1 MNAKNVLNR
10 IATLLSLDA
19 KEVNFTDAKTKDGT
33 ILQSP
38 TFDLNETLDVVDADG
53 KKTPAPDGEYEIG
66 LKDSEGKDVIIRVE
80 AKDGKI
86 TSRENVEEANPE
98 VADTAVDMAD
108 ATSEVAHALP
118 NTTDEDPRNSLGE
131 DTDETKDPIITLGYR
146 IDELEKVCAG
156 LMEKMA
162 EMKPNEEVVD
172 KKAADIATEKDV
184 EMELPKLDGA
194 PVEQVNRFSQENFN
208 NFGKKTDNPQG
219 SVLSKMYR

>member
-38 TFDLNETLDVVDADG
+38 TFDVGEDVEVVAEDG
-53 KKTPAPDGEYEIG
+53 TKTKAPDGEHEIS
-66 LKDSEGKDVIIRVE
+66 LRDSEGNETLIKIMTM
-80 AKDGKI
+80 DGKI
-86 TSRENVEEANPE
+86 VERENVELPEAE
-98 VADTAVDMAD
+98 MEMAD
-108 ATSEVAHALP
+108 ATTEEAKGLP
-118 NTTDEDPRNSLGE
+118 NTTDESDANEVATP
-131 DTDETKDPIITLGYR
+131 DTENPIISLGYR
-146 IDELEKVCAG
+146 IDELEKA
-156 LMEKMA
+156 MTEMKSMFA
-162 EMKPNEEVVD
+162 EMKPKEEVVD
-172 KKAADIATEKDV
+172 KKAAEIATEKDV

-194 PVEQVNRFSQENFN
+194 PIEQINRFSQENFN

>member
-38 TFDLNETLDVVDADG
+38 TFDVGEDVEVVAEDG
-53 KKTPAPDGEYEIG
+53 TKTKAPDGEHEIS
-66 LKDSEGKDVIIRVE
+66 LRDSEGNETLIKIMTM
-80 AKDGKI
+80 DGKI
-86 TSRENVEEANPE
+86 VERENVELPEAE
-98 VADTAVDMAD
+98 MEMAD
-108 ATSEVAHALP
+108 ATTEEAKSLP
-118 NTTDEDPRNSLGE
+118 NTTDESDANEVATP
-131 DTDETKDPIITLGYR
+131 ETENPIISLGYR
-146 IDELEKVCAG
+146 IDELEKA
-156 LMEKMA
+156 MTEMKSMFA
-162 EMKPNEEVVD
+162 EMKPKEEVVD

-194 PVEQVNRFSQENFN
+194 PVEQINRFSQENFN
-208 NFGKKTDNPQG
+208 NFGKKTDNAQA

>member
-38 TFDLNETLDVVDADG
+38 TFDVGEDVEVVAEDG
-53 KKTPAPDGEYEIG
+53 TKSKAPDGEHEIS
-66 LKDSEGKDVIIRVE
+66 LRDSEGNETLIKIMTM
-80 AKDGKI
+80 DGKI
-86 TSRENVEEANPE
+86 VERENVELPEAE
-98 VADTAVDMAD
+98 MEMAD
-108 ATSEVAHALP
+108 ATTEEAKGLP
-118 NTTDEDPRNSLGE
+118 NTTDESDANEVATP
-131 DTDETKDPIITLGYR
+131 DTEDPIISLGYR
-146 IDELEKVCAG
+146 IDELEKA
-156 LMEKMA
+156 MTEMKSMFA
-162 EMKPNEEVVD
+162 EMKPKEEVVD
-172 KKAADIATEKDV
+172 KKAAEIATEKDV

-194 PVEQVNRFSQENFN
+194 PVEQINRFSQENFN

>member
-38 TFDLNETLDVVDADG
+38 TFDVGEDVEVVAEDG
-53 KKTPAPDGEYEIG
+53 TKTKAPDGEHEIS
-66 LKDSEGKDVIIRVE
+66 LRDSEGNETLIKIMTM
-80 AKDGKI
+80 DGKI
-86 TSRENVEEANPE
+86 VERENVELPEAE
-98 VADTAVDMAD
+98 METEMAD
-108 ATSEVAHALP
+108 ATTEEAKSLP
-118 NTTDEDPRNSLGE
+118 NTTDESDANEVATP
-131 DTDETKDPIITLGYR
+131 DTENPIISLGYR
-146 IDELEKVCAG
+146 IDELEKA
-156 LMEKMA
+156 MTEMKSMFA
-162 EMKPNEEVVD
+162 EMKPKEEVVD
-172 KKAADIATEKDV
+172 KKAAEIATEKDV

-194 PVEQVNRFSQENFN
+194 PVEQINRFSQENFN

>member
-38 TFDLNETLDVVDADG
+38 TFDVGEDVEVVAEDG
-53 KKTPAPDGEYEIG
+53 TKTKAPDGEHEIS
-66 LKDSEGKDVIIRVE
+66 LRDSEGNETLIKIMTM
-80 AKDGKI
+80 DGKI
-86 TSRENVEEANPE
+86 VERENVELPEAE
-98 VADTAVDMAD
+98 MEMAD
-108 ATSEVAHALP
+108 ATTEEAKSLP
-118 NTTDEDPRNSLGE
+118 NTTDESDANEIATP
-131 DTDETKDPIITLGYR
+131 DTENPIISLGYR
-146 IDELEKVCAG
+146 IDELEKA
-156 LMEKMA
+156 MTEMKSMFA
-162 EMKPNEEVVD
+162 EMKPKEEVVD
-172 KKAADIATEKDV
+172 KKAAEIATEKDV

-194 PVEQVNRFSQENFN
+194 PVEQINRFSQENFN

>member
-38 TFDLNETLDVVDADG
+38 TFDVGEDVEVVAEDG
-53 KKTPAPDGEYEIG
+53 TKTKAPDGEHEIS
-66 LKDSEGKDVIIRVE
+66 LRDSEGNETLIKIMTM
-80 AKDGKI
+80 DGKI
-86 TSRENVEEANPE
+86 VERENVELMQPE
-98 VADTAVDMAD
+98 MEMAD
-108 ATSEVAHALP
+108 ATTEEAKGLP
-118 NTTDEDPRNSLGE
+118 NTTDESDANTIATP
-131 DTDETKDPIITLGYR
+131 DTENPIISLGYR
-146 IDELEKVCAG
+146 IDELEKA
-156 LMEKMA
+156 MTEMKSMFA
-162 EMKPNEEVVD
+162 EMKPKEEVVD
-172 KKAADIATEKDV
+172 KKAAEIATEKDV

-194 PVEQVNRFSQENFN
+194 PVEQINRFSQENFN